1 MSYDKPIQ
9 RIATGGGLLSGL
21 SAIAVAQTPAPRS
34 DTRSYEMGTL
44 LEGAAYMIGKDMRLH
59 GSNVRVTAVQHET
72 PLKKG
77 PTSCG
82 PDS

>member
-1 MSYDKPIQ
+1 MTHVLRQAHSANSD
-9 RIATGGGLLSGL
+9 GLIVL

-34 DTRSYEMGTL
+34 DTRSYEMRTL
-44 LEGAAYMIGKDMRLH
+44 LEDEGKDMRLH
-59 GSNVRVTAVQHET
+59 GSNVRVTAAQHET
-72 PLKKG
+72 ALKKG